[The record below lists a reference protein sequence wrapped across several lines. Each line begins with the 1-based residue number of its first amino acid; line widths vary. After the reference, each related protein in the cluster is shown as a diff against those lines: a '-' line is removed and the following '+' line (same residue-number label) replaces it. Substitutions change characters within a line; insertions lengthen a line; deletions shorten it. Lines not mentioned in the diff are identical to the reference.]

1 MELKK
6 YKLGEILDVTRGA
19 SLSGEFYAT
28 EGKYIRLTCG
38 NFDYQN
44 NCFKENKSKDN
55 LYYIGD
61 FKPEFLMEEGDIITP
76 LTEQAI
82 GLLGS
87 TAIIPESGKYIQSQ
101 DVAKIICKEEL
112 LDKDFVF
119 YLISSTLV
127 KQQLSAAAQQTKI
140 RHTSPDKIRDCTVW
154 IPELTEQK
162 RIGKLLRSL
171 DRKIELNRAI
181 NQNLEALAKQLYDYW
196 FVQFDFPDENGKP
209 YKSSGG
215 KMVWN
220 EKLKRE
226 IPKGWNVLKL
236 GEHCSFNKRTSNGYF
251 NHPILYL
258 DTSNITNNTID
269 ELQFLNPSSDII
281 PSRARRLVQEGDIVY
296 STVRPNLKHFG
307 IIMNPDYN
315 MVVSTGFAV
324 ITANWSAYRYFI
336 YQFLIQAAT
345 IENLSTIAQSAVS
358 AYPSINTSD
367 IENLDLV
374 VPPDSMIEKYA
385 KTACR
390 LYLQIDTNY
399 KEIKSLTKQRDEL
412 LPLLMNGQVSVNSD
426 LAVSYII
433 YKNKIIRI
441 MKENIIQAIVAK
453 MQRDLDCRQ
462 MARLKAVLTSELH
475 NVEIIEKS
483 DCATQQTQENEHLLN
498 SFISAKKIEGCSDK
512 TLTYYRNTIERLL
525 VTLSLAI
532 CHITTTDI
540 RTYLSD
546 YQEEHQS
553 SKVTIDNMRRIFS
566 SFFAWLEDED
576 YIAKSPVRRIHKV
589 KTDSLV
595 KEVLSDEQLEQLRDS
610 CTTKRDLAI
619 IDFLSSTGI
628 RVGELVK
635 LSRED
640 IDFHE
645 RQCVVFGKGNKE
657 RVVYFNA
664 RTKLHL
670 QQYLNERT
678 DSNPALF
685 VSLNSPHSRLTISG
699 VEVRIRKM
707 GQALSMPKVH
717 PHKFRR
723 TLATMA
729 IDKGMPI
736 EQVQRLLGHVRIDT
750 TLHYAIVNQN
760 NVKLAHKKYLG

>member
-1 MELKK
+1 MKLTK

-55 LYYIGD
+55 LYYVGD
-61 FKPEFLMEEGDIITP
+61 FKSDFLMEEGDIITP

-112 LDKDFVF
+112 LDKDFAF

-154 IPELTEQK
+154 IPELAEQK

-181 NQNLEALAKQLYDYW
+181 NQNLETMAKQLYDYW
-196 FVQFDFPDENGKP
+196 FVQFDFPNEEGKP

-215 KMVWN
+215 EMVWN
-220 EKLKRE
+220 EKLKRD
-226 IPKGWNVLKL
+226 IPASWKTKAIEDIADVY
-236 GEHCSFNKRTSNGYF
+236 NGA
-251 NHPILYL
+251 
-258 DTSNITNNTID
+258 T
-269 ELQFLNPSSDII
+269 PST
-281 PSRARRLVQEGDIVY
+281 VNEQNYGGDIVWITPKDLSDQKQKFVY
-296 STVRPNLKHFG
+296 LGERKISQAGYNSCSTHLLPPNTILMSSRAPIGLLSIAKTELCTNQGFKNFVPKAENISTYLYYYLNIHIRQIEQLGTGTTFKEVSREDVLKFP
-307 IIMNPDYN
+307 ILKPSD
-315 MVVSTGFAV
+315 
-324 ITANWSAYRYFI
+324 
-336 YQFLIQAAT
+336 T
-345 IENLSTIAQSAVS
+345 ILDLWEERVS
-358 AYPSINTSD
+358 ALNNKQFEIQK
-367 IENLDLV
+367 
-374 VPPDSMIEKYA
+374 EKEY
-385 KTACR
+385 
-390 LYLQIDTNY
+390 
-399 KEIKSLTKQRDEL
+399 LTKQRDGL

-433 YKNKIIRI
+433 YKDVNIRI

-462 MARLKAVLTSELH
+462 MAQLKAVLTSELH
-475 NVEIIEKS
+475 NVEIIEKEE
-483 DCATQQTQENEHLLN
+483 CVYQQTQENEQFLN

-512 TLTYYRNTIERLL
+512 TLAYYRNTIERLL
-525 VTLSLAI
+525 VTLSMAI
-532 CHITTTDI
+532 CHITTSDI

-610 CTTKRDLAI
+610 CTNKRDLAI

-635 LSRED
+635 LNRED

-670 QQYLNERT
+670 QQYLNGRT
-678 DSNPALF
+678 DDNPALF
-685 VSLNSPHSRLTISG
+685 VSLHSPHTRLTISG
-699 VEVRIRKM
+699 VEVKIRKL
-707 GQALSMPKVH
+707 GQALSIPKVH

>member
-1 MELKK
+1 MQMKK
-6 YKLGEILDVTRGA
+6 YKLGDIATVEISGVDKKITDGEKEIRLCNFVDVYYNWAITIAQHDSFMLATARPNEISKFQLKKGQVALTKDSETRDDIGISTYIADDFENVILGYHCALISPNKDILDGCYLNALLHTDYAKKYFACNA
-19 SLSGEFYAT
+19 SGSGQRYALSVEALNSF
-28 EGKYIRLTCG
+28 
-38 NFDYQN
+38 
-44 NCFKENKSKDN
+44 
-55 LYYIGD
+55 
-61 FKPEFLMEEGDIITP
+61 PVP
-76 LTEQAI
+76 
-82 GLLGS
+82 
-87 TAIIPESGKYIQSQ
+87 IIPLHEQKQIGEIFS
-101 DVAKIICKEEL
+101 A
-112 LDKDFVF
+112 LDK
-119 YLISSTLV
+119 
-127 KQQLSAAAQQTKI
+127 
-140 RHTSPDKIRDCTVW
+140 
-154 IPELTEQK
+154 
-162 RIGKLLRSL
+162 
-171 DRKIELNRAI
+171 KIELNRQI
-181 NQNLEALAKQLYDYW
+181 NQNLEAMAKQLYDYW
-196 FVQFDFPDENGKP
+196 FVQFDFPNEEGKP

-215 KMVWN
+215 EMVWN
-220 EKLKRE
+220 EKLKRK
-226 IPKGWNVLKL
+226 IPNEWDNCKLKDFINLFDSKRIPLSSKDREERKGNYPYYGATGIMDYVNEYIFDGDYILL
-236 GEHCSFNKRTSNGYF
+236 AEDGSTSDSKGFPIVQYIWGKNWVN
-251 NHPILYL
+251 NHAHIILPKNEQYL
-258 DTSNITNNTID
+258 MFTYQMLRS
-269 ELQFLNPSSDII
+269 I
-281 PSRARRLVQEGDIVY
+281 PAKQIETGSIQKKISQE
-296 STVRPNLKHFG
+296 NLCE
-307 IIMNPDYN
+307 YN
-315 MVVSTGFAV
+315 MVLP
-324 ITANWSAYRYFI
+324 N
-336 YQFLIQAAT
+336 
-345 IENLSTIAQSAVS
+345 
-358 AYPSINTSD
+358 SI
-367 IENLDLV
+367 L
-374 VPPDSMIEKYA
+374 IEKYESIISPLWE
-385 KTACR
+385 KRKLC
-390 LYLQIDTNY
+390 IE
-399 KEIKSLTKQRDEL
+399 EINALIKQRDEL
-412 LPLLMNGQVSVNSD
+412 LPLLMNGQASVNSD
-426 LAVSYII
+426 LAASYII

-441 MKENIIQAIVAK
+441 MKENIIQAIVAE

-610 CTTKRDLAI
+610 CTNKRDLAI
-619 IDFLSSTGI
+619 IDILASTGI

-635 LSRED
+635 LNRED

-657 RVVYFNA
+657 RIVYFNA

-678 DSNPALF
+678 DDNPALF
-685 VSLNSPHSRLTISG
+685 VSLHSPHTRLTISG
-699 VEVRIRKM
+699 VEIRIRKL
-707 GQALSMPKVH
+707 GQSLSMPKVH